1 MSHEV
6 EWFYEHTGIED
17 VYFSME
23 DPETI
28 ASHVLNLYSAKI
40 QSFIQRDP
48 DSLVIDLEQETEKA
62 CVYIHSSK
70 PGISVTVGPGAL
82 TERKFVELSA

>member
-40 QSFIQRDP
+40 QSFIQGDP

-82 TERKFVELSA
+82 TERKFVEPSV